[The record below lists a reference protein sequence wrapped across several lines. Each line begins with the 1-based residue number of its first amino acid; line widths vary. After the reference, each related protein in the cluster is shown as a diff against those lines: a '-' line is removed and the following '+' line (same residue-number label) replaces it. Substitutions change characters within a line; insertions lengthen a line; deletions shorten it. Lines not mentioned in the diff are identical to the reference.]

1 MWSTTSTT
9 QEETST
15 QAKRFACDRCH
26 DQKLRCTRPQEN
38 EPCVRCAKAGVVCNV
53 SAAQRTGRPRKSSG
67 PRHGGSEKGRKSPP
81 TQYTNEI
88 VPDGGAS
95 DNGSSKGSE
104 LVRAQSSE
112 SRQLSISP
120 SLRQTP
126 DFSTHMAGWDT
137 FASSSGSSIS
147 SLSIAPP
154 EYSQPISTEDYA
166 DLLDCITDQS
176 YFDSMDISEFPDC
189 MQLDPTD
196 FLQNSLA
203 DLDGIATYLPNMQAE
218 PNPKKRKS
226 NGHGAPY
233 YTNQMSLSPPILD
246 AQASAR
252 ISSFQEMDM
261 PIMTPGFNSS
271 DIGTPD
277 LGMIHQSEQGHVQT
291 LAKLQSEIDV
301 CSERIMQQARRMH
314 TPSSSYT
321 TESQKLS
328 EALGVLLSTAE
339 RFIELISCI
348 CRTFDTI
355 TTSTSTTSSRT
366 ASPSGSPWNSPFTPP
381 AQMELQQSYFSNKM
395 YTSNNTTPGSL
406 DPNLLTGNR
415 QLSTS
420 TFYTMLKCHVRL
432 LSAYDTTLDTMSSRL
447 LELEN
452 LDAVQSLTSALS
464 IGSFVVPYG
473 AIIETLLH
481 LQVIS
486 HQLDRL
492 KTALHGNLL
501 KIQPQRSG
509 PIPNTRSLPARLGL
523 CKQGQNRSP
532 SVSMV
537 DFKLEEIQERER
549 ALQTK
554 LLRIEALA
562 ESSKQGQI
570 DGGSFQQWM

>member
-1 MWSTTSTT
+1 MWSSSSQQEDPSTP
-9 QEETST
+9 
-15 QAKRFACDRCH
+15 AKRFACDRCH

-38 EPCVRCAKAGVVCNV
+38 EPCVRCAKAGVHCNV
-53 SAAQRTGRPRKSSG
+53 SAAQRTGRPRKSSA
-67 PRHGGSEKGRKSPP
+67 PRPNSHSEKGRKSPSAYQRE
-81 TQYTNEI
+81 TGT
-88 VPDGGAS
+88 DGGAS
-95 DNGSSKGSE
+95 DNGSNKGLD

-112 SRQLSISP
+112 SIRPTISPSQISP

-126 DFSTHMAGWDT
+126 DFASNLDGWDN
-137 FASSSGSSIS
+137 FGSSSGSSIS
-147 SLSIAPP
+147 SMSIAPP
-154 EYSQPISTEDYA
+154 HYGQPISTEDYA
-166 DLLDCITDQS
+166 DLLDCITDQT
-176 YFDSMDISEFPDC
+176 YFDNVDISEFPDC
-189 MQLDPTD
+189 MKIDPTD
-196 FLQNSLA
+196 LLNGSLA
-203 DLDGIATYLPNMQAE
+203 DLDPLASYNGLPNVSSE

-226 NGHGAPY
+226 MSNAVPY
-233 YTNQMSLSPPILD
+233 YNNHISLSPPLLD
-246 AQASAR
+246 AQTSSR

-261 PIMTPGFNSS
+261 PTITPSITTATSS
-271 DIGTPD
+271 EGTAPD
-277 LGMIHQSEQGHVQT
+277 LGMMTQNEQAHCQT
-291 LAKLQSEIDV
+291 LAKLQSEIDA
-301 CSERIMQQARRMH
+301 CSERIMHQARRMH
-314 TPSSSYT
+314 TASSSYT

-339 RFIELISCI
+339 RFIDLISTI

-355 TTSTSTTSSRT
+355 TSSRSVSPSSSPW
-366 ASPSGSPWNSPFTPP
+366 ASPFITP
-381 AQMELQQSYFSNKM
+381 QMESQQGYFG
-395 YTSNNTTPGSL
+395 GSL
-406 DPNLLTGNR
+406 DPSMLTTGR
-415 QLSTS
+415 QLSNS

-452 LDAVQSLTSALS
+452 IDAVQSLTSALS

-492 KTALHGNLL
+492 KSALHGNLL
-501 KIQPQRSG
+501 KIQPQRPMS
-509 PIPNTRSLPARLGL
+509 NTRSLPARLGL
-523 CKQGQNRSP
+523 CKQGRSP